1 VFKSDSNEQNLP
13 SILTLVKSMIIELI
27 TSLGNSNLK
36 IRKLSEEVFNQLSVL
51 LASLKAQSQLL
62 QLLLVGLAGTSASV
76 QSSTIRALI
85 FNLKQNVDWKFVKL
99 NPENQTAEENLVT
112 KLQSR
117 DPQVQ
122 DFLRKVT
129 RVIALFLKDPTAPK
143 EL

>member
-1 VFKSDSNEQNLP
+1 MFKSDSNEQNLP

>member
-1 VFKSDSNEQNLP
+1 
-13 SILTLVKSMIIELI
+13 MIIELI